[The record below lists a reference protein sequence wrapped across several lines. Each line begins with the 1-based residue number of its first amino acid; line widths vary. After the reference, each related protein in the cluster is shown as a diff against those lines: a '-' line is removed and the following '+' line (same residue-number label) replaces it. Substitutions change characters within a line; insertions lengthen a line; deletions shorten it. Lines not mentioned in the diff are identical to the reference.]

1 MSIMNKRYYLIPHS
15 VFCLLSTVYCLLS
28 FPCYPNFDYNTN
40 CQQAMQAI
48 LDLKTNTA
56 REILQKEKAANPQNG
71 YVIYLEHYC
80 ESIELIVTEDEK
92 IYEKLINSYEERMEQ
107 MDLMDNGTP
116 QNAWLQA
123 EMLFQTGL
131 AQIKFGTRISGVS
144 KMLSSYKRIK
154 DHRQK
159 YPQFWQNQ
167 KLTGVF
173 NIILDFIPPFLR
185 WAADLFGFNG
195 DSALGIYQLKEYE
208 NKAKDVPGLAEESVI
223 ITNLGYKLTW
233 QEEEGFQFMACQDK
247 NILNVTL
254 VKYLYAS
261 SASFTYRNDLTLKL
275 LAEINQDELQ
285 VKFYGL
291 SYITGRSKLN
301 HLDKDAWLY
310 LEAFLNEYTVPDYKK
325 DACNRLSY
333 YYFLE
338 GNMQKYEEY
347 KAKVATVGQAMHDRD
362 REAILESS
370 STLIPHTGLLKAR
383 LLCDGGYFLQADS
396 IIKSIDPDLLSQSAY
411 QLEYYYRKGR
421 IFQLTGKP
429 DLAIDEYNKVFYQG
443 RSQPYTFATR
453 SALQLGKIYEEMK
466 NYPLALQ
473 WYDHCLE
480 TYNSAHTADGVE
492 QMAEKGR
499 KRVNW
504 ASGRLDDVTR

>member
-1 MSIMNKRYYLIPHS
+1 MRFRFT
-15 VFCLLSTVYCLLS
+15 FCLLSTINCLL
-28 FPCYPNFDYNTN
+28 FLPCYPNFDYNTN

-48 LDLKTNTA
+48 LDLKANTA

-92 IYEKLINSYEERMEQ
+92 IYEKLIDNYEERMEQ
-107 MDLMDNGTP
+107 MDLMDDGSP

-144 KMLSSYKRIK
+144 KMLNSYKRIK

-159 YPQFWQNQ
+159 HPQFWQNQ

-185 WAADLFGFNG
+185 WATDLFEFNG
-195 DSALGIYQLKEYE
+195 DSALGIYQLKEYG

-223 ITNLGYKLTW
+223 MTNLSYMLTQ
-233 QEEEGFQFMACQDK
+233 QEEEGFQYMACQDT

-254 VKYLYAS
+254 VKYLYAN
-261 SASFTYRNDLTLKL
+261 SATFTYRNDLTLKL
-275 LAEINQDELQ
+275 LAEIHQDELQ

-291 SYITGRSKLN
+291 SYTTGRSKLN
-301 HLDKDAWLY
+301 HLDKDARFY
-310 LEAFLNEYTVPDYKK
+310 LEAFLNDFTVPDYKK

-333 YYFLE
+333 YYLIE
-338 GNMQKYEEY
+338 GNLQKYKEY
-347 KAKVATVGQAMHDRD
+347 KAKVATIGQDLRDRD

-383 LLCDGGYFLQADS
+383 LLCDGSYFLQADS
-396 IIKSIDPDLLSQSAY
+396 IIKTIDPDLLSQSAY
-411 QLEYYYRKGR
+411 QLEYHYRKGR

-429 DLAIDEYNKVFYQG
+429 LPAIDEFNKAFFEG
-443 RSQPYTFATR
+443 RILPYTFATR
-453 SALQLGKIYEEMK
+453 SALQLGIIYEEMK
-466 NYPLALQ
+466 NYPSALQ
-473 WYDHCLE
+473 WYENCLE
-480 TYNSAHTADGVE
+480 TYDDDHTADGVE

-499 KRVNW
+499 KRVKEKF
-504 ASGRLDDVTR
+504 